1 LKKERPALVSRIDGI
16 RSTVKTY
23 GPIPVFN
30 DALRP
35 YGLELQSRKLL
46 VDMLVVD
53 QALSN
58 PTAN

>member
-1 LKKERPALVSRIDGI
+1 VSRIDGI